1 MVSNYDDIVLTP
13 EEEQE
18 ALRVARKR
26 KHELKVEQ
34 DYWEKVNKPIEYG
47 KLNCEN
53 LRAKILIENKDLIID
68 ENNANIFNMLCA
80 YFSGDESFESIFDG
94 SFKKGIMLHGPVG
107 CGKTK
112 MMEVFQE
119 NSFRP
124 FVINPV
130 RVVADE
136 YTMKDGGANALIK
149 FSTMVP
155 AYPQMNFGFD
165 LLGRCF
171 DDIGTEDSKK
181 NFGNEVNVIQD
192 LLYKVYDNKLLGNF
206 HGTTNL
212 NGQEIESAYGLRVRD
227 RMKEMFNVINFGKQ
241 SPSRRK

>member
-1 MVSNYDDIVLTP
+1 MVSNYDDIELTP
-13 EEEQE
+13 EEEHE

-34 DYWEKVNKPIEYG
+34 EYWDRVNKPTVYEKFTCE
-47 KLNCEN
+47 KLRSKVLSEN
-53 LRAKILIENKDLIID
+53 PDFILD

-80 YFSGDESFESIFDG
+80 YFSGDESFELIFEG
-94 SFKKGIMLHGPVG
+94 SFKKGVLLHGPVG
-107 CGKTK
+107 CGKTR
-112 MMEVFQE
+112 MMEMFQE

-124 FVINPV
+124 FSINPV
-130 RVVADE
+130 RSVADE
-136 YTMKDGGANALIK
+136 YTMKEGGANSLIK
-149 FSTMVP
+149 FSTLVP
-155 AYPQMNFGFD
+155 AYPQMNYGFD

-192 LLYKVYDNKLLGNF
+192 LLYKVYDNKLLGHF

-212 NGQEIESAYGLRVRD
+212 NGSEIESAYGLRVRD

-241 SPSRRK
+241 SPSRRR